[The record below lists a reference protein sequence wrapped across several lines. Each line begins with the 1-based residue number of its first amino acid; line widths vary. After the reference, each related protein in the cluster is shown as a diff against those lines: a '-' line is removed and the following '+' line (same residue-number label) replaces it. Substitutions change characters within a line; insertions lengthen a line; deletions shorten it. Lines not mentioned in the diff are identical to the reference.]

1 MIAFVDTNVLL
12 DVLLKREPFFQP
24 SREVWQLVE
33 RQLVTGI
40 VSAISL
46 TNIYYLAESTSDRRT
61 ARGCLRRVM
70 QVFRPVAVDEP
81 MLRAALDLAFV
92 SDFED
97 AVQWQAARRGKA
109 ETLVTRN
116 TQDYSGLVDIP
127 VCDPAA
133 FVSQHSYKKL
143 PPK

>member
-24 SREVWQLVE
+24 SREVWQLAE
-33 RQLVTGI
+33 RQLVSGI

-46 TNIYYLAESTSDRRT
+46 TNIYYLAESTSDRST
-61 ARGCLRRVM
+61 ARSCLRRVM

-81 MLRAALDLAFV
+81 MLRAALNLAVV

-97 AVQWQAARRGKA
+97 AVQWQAARRGNA
-109 ETLVTRN
+109 QILITRN
-116 TQDYSGLVDIP
+116 TQDFAGLVDIP
-127 VCDPAA
+127 ICDPAT
-133 FVSQHSYKKL
+133 FVSQHSSKKL
-143 PPK
+143 PPQ